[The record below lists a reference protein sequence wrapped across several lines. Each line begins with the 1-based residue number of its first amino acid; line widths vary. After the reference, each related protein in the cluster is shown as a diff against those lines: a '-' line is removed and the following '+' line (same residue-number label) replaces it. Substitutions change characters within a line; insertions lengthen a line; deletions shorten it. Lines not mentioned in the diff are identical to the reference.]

1 MLAVRG
7 RGCSRYSARKF
18 HDVCSQG
25 LRPRIAIQIFG
36 SRTGMDWAAEHS
48 SSDLCAHVAEF
59 VVMKLFALEFGEVGL
74 SLVKH

>member
-1 MLAVRG
+1 
-7 RGCSRYSARKF
+7 
-18 HDVCSQG
+18 
-25 LRPRIAIQIFG
+25 
-36 SRTGMDWAAEHS
+36 MDWAAEHS